1 MLVSKDRDQAQVM
14 HLDYYTTF
22 DIPTSHMP
30 EGAKEGEELVGFEW
44 EEQIYLLSN
53 VESEKTSFLRKER
66 ELERA
71 AKK

>member
-1 MLVSKDRDQAQVM
+1 
-14 HLDYYTTF
+14 
-22 DIPTSHMP
+22 MP